1 MVDAYSKWPE
11 IFEMKSITATKTI
24 NIMRQVFARNGV
36 PSQIV
41 SDNGPTFTSEKFREF
56 ISSNGIKHTKSAPY
70 HPATNGLAERFIQT
84 FKQSMKA
91 MKQETS
97 DMNKKIANFLLTYRQ
112 TPHSST
118 HETPSKLFLGR
129 ELRSRLHLLKTNI
142 KNTVRS
148 NQEKACEMRQEKKYR
163 QFEVGER
170 VIARDYRGKDP
181 WVAGNISEREGPLMY
196 KVATDK
202 GQIWRRHTEQLKA
215 TKMEQ
220 TREAPNVDDCIV
232 VHDGDEQST
241 SITENTYSPKHKVP
255 ETTPRRNPRR
265 ERNPPKRLITEI

>member
-1 MVDAYSKWPE
+1 
-11 IFEMKSITATKTI
+11 
-24 NIMRQVFARNGV
+24 
-36 PSQIV
+36 
-41 SDNGPTFTSEKFREF
+41 
-56 ISSNGIKHTKSAPY
+56 
-70 HPATNGLAERFIQT
+70 
-84 FKQSMKA
+84 
-91 MKQETS
+91 
-97 DMNKKIANFLLTYRQ
+97 
-112 TPHSST
+112 
-118 HETPSKLFLGR
+118 
-129 ELRSRLHLLKTNI
+129 
-142 KNTVRS
+142 
-148 NQEKACEMRQEKKYR
+148 MRQEKKYR

-255 ETTPRRNPRR
+255 ETTPRHNPRR